1 MILEHTFYLKNNYK
15 LEKRLYQILFYIYD
29 KMLKFNELSKE
40 KHDYIENLR
49 NKTWEKKIEDN
60 ID

>member
-49 NKTWEKKIEDN
+49 NKT
-60 ID
+60 